1 LYAKLF
7 MEPTVI
13 NVKTSELKKNG
24 YDNLSKWL
32 EKPEHLYIG
41 RDMSRFVNGA
51 NVSKWQNP
59 FKVKEFTR
67 EEVLEKYEE
76 YIINS
81 DLMSQ
86 LDELEGKVLGCW
98 CHPLGCHGHVL
109 KKLYNKMHETKLK
122 KKEENLLAI
131 NNENFPPL

>member
-1 LYAKLF
+1 

-13 NVKTSELKKNG
+13 NVKATELKKKG
-24 YDNLSKWL
+24 YENLSKWL

-41 RDMSRFVNGA
+41 RDMSQFINGA
-51 NVSKWQNP
+51 KASKWQNP
-59 FKVKEFTR
+59 FKVQNYTR
-67 EEVLEKYEE
+67 DQVLDKYEE
-76 YIINS
+76 YIRQS

-86 LDELEGKVLGCW
+86 LGELEGKVLGCW
-98 CHPLGCHGHVL
+98 CHPLGCHGHIL
-109 KKLYNKMHETKLK
+109 KKVYNEMYEEKIK

>member
-1 LYAKLF
+1 

-24 YDNLSKWL
+24 YNDLNKWL
-32 EKPEHLYIG
+32 EKPEHLYVG
-41 RDMSRFVNGA
+41 RDMTRFVKGA
-51 NVSKWQNP
+51 KASKWQNP
-59 FKVKEFTR
+59 FKVKDYTR
-67 EEVLEKYEE
+67 EQVLEKYEE
-76 YIINS
+76 YVRSS

-109 KKLYNKMHETKLK
+109 KKLYSEMHKIKLK
-122 KKEENLLAI
+122 KNEENLLVI